1 MLVFP
6 QMDPTNSHGFLF
18 GRFDPSRPLA
28 FKMETGQETE
38 HFQENVFR
46 TPRHSLLRDQIF
58 SSISKGFYLSPNGE
72 IIEVMPPRGGA
83 FWRSLEWTQ
92 PILEFLLPGVLVV
105 SSPF

>member
-1 MLVFP
+1 MKRLVLSLSIQP
-6 QMDPTNSHGFLF
+6 PVIEGLGISQAQAG
-18 GRFDPSRPLA
+18 GG
-28 FKMETGQETE
+28 TGQKTE
-38 HFQENVFR
+38 HCQENVFR
-46 TPRHSLLRDQIF
+46 TLRQSLLREQIF

-92 PILEFLLPGVLVV
+92 PILEFILPGVLVV